1 MRTREQNRI
10 RMLFARAD
18 NNVINIPL
26 MKYVYNELKRRGYSE
41 KTSFEAMLAAAQ
53 AGDFTR

>member
-1 MRTREQNRI
+1 
-10 RMLFARAD
+10 MLFARAD
-18 NNVINIPL
+18 NKIINVPL

-41 KTSFEAMLAAAQ
+41 KTSFEAMLAAVQ

>member
-1 MRTREQNRI
+1 MRTREQNRV

-18 NNVINIPL
+18 NKIINMPL
-26 MKYVYNELKRRGYSE
+26 MKQVYDELERRGYSE
-41 KTSFEAMLAAAQ
+41 KTSFEAMLAAEQ